1 MPKSGLYQKVREM
14 VSGMPSRENDGLYQA
29 MVDTAAAGMV
39 TIDERGL
46 IQACNPALCRIFGYD
61 TEELLGQ
68 SIEVLMPDAY
78 ARQHQA
84 HIDRY
89 LEEGEAAVMGRGRE
103 VMALRK
109 NGEEFP
115 AHLSVSEMTFAGSRS
130 FTGVVHDLSASVVH
144 KRHGYSE
151 QAWMAN
157 ILDHTPLA
165 VTVKDSDGR
174 YLLMNRQAEQLF
186 QIKADSA
193 VGKQDMD
200 LFNAFWANMER
211 RIEQDVIQNRC
222 SQINVQ
228 PIVLQQHVFTLLV
241 SKTPLYDSAGR
252 LLGVVSVLLD
262 ISALSAVNQGKTDS
276 AELLNLLPQ
285 ALAFVSEDGD
295 ILHAN
300 QAYAKRFGMNATAV
314 QNCNLKVLE
323 SDQIVTEFQQLLS
336 GEAPFVQITET
347 GLAPLRLEKSQLEGQ
362 RVIVL
367 SE

>member
-1 MPKSGLYQKVREM
+1 M
-14 VSGMPSRENDGLYQA
+14 VCIR
-29 MVDTAAAGMV
+29 
-39 TIDERGL
+39 R
-46 IQACNPALCRIFGYD
+46 
-61 TEELLGQ
+61 
-68 SIEVLMPDAY
+68 
-78 ARQHQA
+78 
-84 HIDRY
+84 
-89 LEEGEAAVMGRGRE
+89 
-103 VMALRK
+103 
-109 NGEEFP
+109 
-115 AHLSVSEMTFAGSRS
+115 LSVSEMTFAGSRS

-200 LFNAFWANMER
+200 LF
-211 RIEQDVIQNRC
+211 
-222 SQINVQ
+222 
-228 PIVLQQHVFTLLV
+228 T
-241 SKTPLYDSAGR
+241 AGR

-300 QAYAKRFGMNATAV
+300 QAYAKRFGMNASAV